1 MSADVAERPRP
12 RNVWLAFALNTL
24 LPPTGYAY
32 AGAWRWVLAAVVG
45 ISLGPLAVMAWTAA
59 WPPGIFALGPPVL
72 AVLGLILAPA
82 LGFHAA
88 WISRRAPGPTGPSR
102 ALLYLTPWMGLAVLS
117 MVLRAYGPF
126 ATHTLQGEAMAP
138 GLRAGDIVLA
148 DQPRAACGEAA
159 VRQGDVV
166 LYRRGAD
173 LYPARAIAGPGQTL
187 WMTDGGVVV
196 DGRAID
202 RRLLG
207 SEPAPGLAVRAT
219 LLQEGFT
226 GGRSWRVHDLETQ
239 GGLDAIAPITVPVG
253 TWYLLGDNRD
263 NVVDSRTHGPVRTQ
277 DICAVAVKILFA
289 KDPARVGRQP

>member
-1 MSADVAERPRP
+1 MTTVLAEQPRP
-12 RNVWLAFALNTL
+12 RSVWLAFVLNTL

-32 AGAWRWVLAAVVG
+32 VGAWRWVLAAVVG
-45 ISLGPLAVMAWTAA
+45 ISVGPLAVMAWTVT
-59 WPPGIFALGPPVL
+59 WPPGIFLLDRQSL
-72 AVLGLILAPA
+72 AVMGLILAPA

-88 WISRRAPGPTGPSR
+88 WIARRAPGPTGASR

-126 ATHTLQGEAMAP
+126 ATHTLNGEAMAP
-138 GLRAGDIVLA
+138 GLRAGDVVLA
-148 DQPRAACGEAA
+148 DQPRAACGEAV

-187 WMTDGGVVV
+187 WMTDGGPVV

-207 SEPAPGLAVRAT
+207 SEPAAGLTVRAA
-219 LLQEGFT
+219 LLQEALP
-226 GGRSWRVHDLETQ
+226 GGRSWRVHDLETG
-239 GGLDAIAPITVPVG
+239 GGLDAIAPVTVPAG

-263 NVVDSRTHGPVRTQ
+263 NAVDSRTHGPVRTQ
-277 DICAVAVKILFA
+277 DICAVVVKILSA
-289 KDPARVGRQP
+289 KDFARVGLQP